1 MGKTSSVRVS
11 CMTARREK
19 LVKIRF
25 SQEEFSLLETLRR
38 TAGSESRAEFLRTRA
53 LEPEI
58 GTQAIAEL
66 IGQVGVTLNTYDI
79 APKQLDHLALLLGE
93 LTLELRRV
101 KKS

>member
-1 MGKTSSVRVS
+1 
-11 CMTARREK
+11 MTALRDK
-19 LVKIRF
+19 LVKLRF

-38 TAGSESRAEFLRTRA
+38 TSGSESRAVFIRRRA

-58 GTQAIAEL
+58 GTQAIADL
-66 IGQVGVTLNTYDI
+66 VGQVGVTLNTYDI

-93 LTLELRRV
+93 LTLELRSA

>member
-1 MGKTSSVRVS
+1 
-11 CMTARREK
+11 MTARRDK
-19 LVKIRF
+19 LVKVRF

-38 TAGSESRAEFLRTRA
+38 TTGSESRAVFIRRRA

-58 GTQAIAEL
+58 GTQAIADL
-66 IGQVGVTLNTYDI
+66 VGQVGVTLNIQDVSRQ
-79 APKQLDHLALLLGE
+79 KLDHLALLLGE

>member
-1 MGKTSSVRVS
+1 
-11 CMTARREK
+11 MTARRDK
-19 LVKIRF
+19 LVKVRF

-38 TAGSESRAEFLRTRA
+38 TTGSESRSVFIRRRT

-58 GTQAIAEL
+58 GTQAIADL
-66 IGQVGVTLNTYDI
+66 IGQIGVTLNIQDVSRQ
-79 APKQLDHLALLLGE
+79 KLDHLALLLGE